1 VRLLTER
8 KKNKLSSFKDLDIFV
23 KDVAADRKVDAFLDQ
38 LEKTTQLV
46 TSLPD
51 DTVTN
56 IMRNF
61 KLPVRFAE
69 RFMLPRQT
77 FVSSRWSV
85 YMCMNMGQL

>member
-1 VRLLTER
+1 MCHQCRLSGSWDILVRLLTER
-8 KKNKLSSFKDLDIFV
+8 KKNKLSSSKDLDIFI
-23 KDVAADRKVDAFLDQ
+23 KDAAADRKVDAFWEQ

-51 DTVTN
+51 DTVNN

-69 RFMLPRQT
+69 HFMLPR
-77 FVSSRWSV
+77 
-85 YMCMNMGQL
+85 